1 MDLKRLARGAT
12 IAALYVALVYLLLP
26 ISFGPIQLRVAE
38 ALTVLP
44 ILYVEAVPALF
55 IGCLLANL
63 LGGLG
68 PWDVFGGSLVT
79 LIAAIVTYRFRNS
92 IVAYLS
98 PVVLNG
104 LLVSLY
110 LTWITEK
117 LPYWAT
123 ALSISASEAV
133 VVFGL
138 GMPLVR
144 YLRGRSPNGS

>member
-1 MDLKRLARGAT
+1 MGIKRLTRGAI
-12 IAALYVALVYLLLP
+12 IAALYVGLVYLLLP
-26 ISFGPIQLRVAE
+26 ISFGPVQLRVAE

-44 ILYVEAVPALF
+44 ILYVEAIPALF
-55 IGCLLANL
+55 VGCLLANI

-68 PWDVFGGSLVT
+68 PWDIFGGSLVT
-79 LIAAIVTYRFRNS
+79 LVAAIVTYRFRNS
-92 IVAYLS
+92 IIAYLS

-138 GMPLVR
+138 GMPLIH
-144 YLRGRSPNGS
+144 YLRRRFPGDA